1 MKPLGLG
8 IVGCGGAAMDV
19 ARAAAAIAGLSVVGA
34 HDLDRALADDLAR
47 ASGARAHESLA
58 GLLGDEGVDIIYVAV
73 PHDMLAPI
81 ARTALLAGRHVL
93 VEKPMAITVEAI
105 DDLEALAGSR
115 QRTLG
120 AFYEMR
126 FAPAALAAR
135 RLVRDGAIG
144 RVTAIRIRTL
154 IDKPP
159 DYWWAGLTGRSASP
173 WRGQL
178 ARAGGGVVLMNTS
191 HQLDLVA
198 SITRLTV
205 TSVSGLIATGTPG
218 IDVEDTASATL
229 RFSNGAI
236 GSLAAGA
243 HVAGAVDLE
252 TLEIDGTLGQLTLHP
267 YSGRLALY
275 MRRPW
280 RGRLPG
286 RWLEPEVAD
295 GDPFVAALGSYAGS
309 VRSGS
314 RPEVG
319 APEARVVLAT
329 VQAIYRSAAEGRVVE
344 LA

>member
-1 MKPLGLG
+1 
-8 IVGCGGAAMDV
+8 
-19 ARAAAAIAGLSVVGA
+19 
-34 HDLDRALADDLAR
+34 
-47 ASGARAHESLA
+47 
-58 GLLGDEGVDIIYVAV
+58 
-73 PHDMLAPI
+73 
-81 ARTALLAGRHVL
+81 
-93 VEKPMAITVEAI
+93 
-105 DDLEALAGSR
+105 
-115 QRTLG
+115 
-120 AFYEMR
+120 MR

-159 DYWWAGLTGRSASP
+159 DYWRAGLTGRSSSP

-198 SITRLTV
+198 SITRLKV
-205 TSVSGLIATGTPG
+205 TSVSGLIATVTPG
-218 IDVEDTASATL
+218 IDVEDTASAAL

-243 HVAGAVDLE
+243 HVAGAIDLE
-252 TLEIDGTLGQLTLHP
+252 TLEIDGSLGQLTLNP

-275 MRRPW
+275 LRRPW
-280 RGRLPG
+280 RGWLPG
-286 RWLEPEVAD
+286 RWLEPEVAA
-295 GDPFVAALGSYAGS
+295 GDPFVAALRSFVAA

-314 RPEVG
+314 QPEVG
-319 APEARVVLAT
+319 APEARAVLAT